1 MLCFGRAFLYMT
13 ANHPPVAAKSAVLL
27 VNLGSPDAPT
37 AAALRPYLAE
47 FLSDPRVIDLPRWQW
62 LFILHAFILRKR
74 PKQSAALYAK
84 VWTDQGAPLIEIT
97 RQQTEALRQRLH
109 QGAGRQEVIVDYA
122 MRYGNPSVESK
133 LRALQAQGV
142 NQLLILPM
150 YPQYCDATT
159 ATVIDAV
166 GDAFKKMRYMPEW
179 RFVHHW
185 HDEPAYIA
193 ALAQTMREYLH
204 NHAMPEK
211 LLFSFHGVPQ
221 RYLHEGDPYYCFCQK
236 TARLVAESLG
246 LPASQFMVVFQSQFG
261 KEVWLQPYADQTIER
276 LAKEGVKS
284 LAVMCPG
291 FSADCLETLE
301 EMAEANRE
309 LFLQHGGERYDY
321 IPALNARPDHI
332 DLLHDLVLRHTQ
344 DWPAFARGA

>member
-1 MLCFGRAFLYMT
+1 MK
-13 ANHPPVAAKSAVLL
+13 ANHPPVVGKSGLLL

-74 PKQSAALYAK
+74 PKQSAELYAK
-84 VWTDQGAPLIEIT
+84 IWTDAGAPLIEIT
-97 RQQTEALRQRLH
+97 RQQAEALRRSLQQDGMRGEL
-109 QGAGRQEVIVDYA
+109 IVDYA
-122 MRYGNPSVESK
+122 MRYGNPSIESK

-142 NQLLILPM
+142 NQLLIVPM

-166 GDAFKKMRYMPEW
+166 SDAFKKMRYMPEW

-193 ALAQTMREYLH
+193 ALAETVREYLQDQP
-204 NHAMPEK
+204 MPEK
-211 LLFSFHGVPQ
+211 LLLSFHGVPQ
-221 RYLHEGDPYYCFCQK
+221 RYLHEGDPYHCFCQK

-246 LPASQFMVVFQSQFG
+246 LAPSQYMVVFQSQFG
-261 KEVWLQPYADQTIER
+261 KEVWLQPYADESIER

-284 LAVMCPG
+284 LAVICPG

-301 EMAEANRE
+301 EMAGANRE
-309 LFLQHGGERYDY
+309 LFLHHGGERYDY

-332 DLLHDLVLRHTQ
+332 ALLQALVLRHTQ
-344 DWPAFARGA
+344 DWPAFAQGS